1 MEILALKNRDNITN
15 SYGITPT
22 LPYDVEGILV
32 EKNGKNIKIEKTIE
46 NKTVEYSL
54 RLKENVEENLGENI
68 EVKKEDIVSC
78 KIEEKEENIK
88 NTEETRKAEEIIRE
102 LGLEYTEENIR
113 MIEHLLRSGIQ
124 ITKTNIETYI
134 KSKEYLNK
142 IIKKL
147 DTDLSIKLLE
157 KGINLEEESLQ
168 KVAEAIETIENEKS
182 SGFLKGVFRLRREL
196 SYKEAE
202 EISKE
207 IYGQRMGKDVYDTII
222 RLHQEKLPI
231 TRENIDGIIEVLSK
245 LKNLETLKEDAYI
258 KVLNEDKD
266 FNIDNLYKENNFY
279 TKTSINTNT
288 EAKDFENFTILKGT
302 NIDSLREILSSLQ
315 IEETPENLN
324 ILREFIVNDM
334 DMDRDKYE
342 KVISMKKA
350 VKDLIELLDTKN
362 ICRLNIDKVNVLEE
376 DIYKLVEEL
385 KQENVI
391 DVKLTEENIE
401 KLKKQLEVLGNIKD
415 KDLLNLIKN
424 GEDFNINSIKEIL
437 ETEGLRQLTLEEK
450 TLGKTIHISKI
461 FKTLG
466 EELSSNVISFSI
478 NNKVVSLENLYTNHR
493 ELGGKEDN
501 TQGDKSQINY
511 IKGEYLKLKNS
522 LTTNVIKE
530 SIKSGKVIEQMP
542 INELN
547 KFIEK
552 KINRYKEIG
561 EITRDITNT
570 KGNEGKIIPLIMK
583 NNMEMTLR
591 EIKDINSFL
600 NGEKSLTS
608 LLKDMTDPKNP
619 HYREEYKEAI
629 KTLGEKISASVK
641 SGEEAFKEDYKDLM
655 NTLDNPDNSNRDNR
669 DNPKKDEYIKIQEKL
684 SKRDMVL
691 QIPIKIEDEYKN
703 LNIIVPDVDKGIDK
717 NNMKFFISLDTDNLG
732 LIDMDI
738 QVSGRQVDI
747 NIREGN
753 ISIIN
758 RFSHLKKSLEKIGYT
773 LSGINRQVVN

>member
-245 LKNLETLKEDAYI
+245 LKNLETLKEDTYI
-258 KVLNEDKD
+258 KVLNEGKD

-401 KLKKQLEVLGNIKD
+401 ELKKQLEVLGNIKD

-641 SGEEAFKEDYKDLM
+641 SGEEVFKEDYKDLM